1 MTLIHIHV
9 DVLSVTFR
17 HKFGINTNL
26 IKHDNNKTIMGRID
40 VVIPDDTEK
49 KIRMKAVELYGGKK
63 GSLSDV
69 ITQALED
76 WINLEASK
84 RTRKK

>member
-1 MTLIHIHV
+1 
-9 DVLSVTFR
+9 
-17 HKFGINTNL
+17 
-26 IKHDNNKTIMGRID
+26 MGRID

-76 WINLEASK
+76 WMDQETSK
-84 RTRKK
+84 SRKKK

>member
-1 MTLIHIHV
+1 
-9 DVLSVTFR
+9 
-17 HKFGINTNL
+17 
-26 IKHDNNKTIMGRID
+26 MGRID

-84 RTRKK
+84 RARKK